1 MRIPRWAGLLALAV
15 LVFWLGRGSDSL
27 SAQPLLPDGVFVRDS
42 SGTPW
47 LITGGQRAKVPFM
60 PATDEAINSVPDSG
74 AWVIPGEGGALALG
88 EQPDYVNAAPVSLV
102 AAATATATPT
112 AAPEDPPPTV
122 SIQVDDT
129 RIQVGQTIN
138 ITLIASDNKGIEWI
152 QWEGTVIEDDDNDNK
167 ATGDEELDAEHRHEC
182 DGQAQCAFVWQVTP
196 KTPGRFTL
204 RARGRDDAGTR
215 SEWTTVELRV
225 QGSAATATPTPAP
238 SGATGVPNTVSS
250 PTP

>member
-1 MRIPRWAGLLALAV
+1 
-15 LVFWLGRGSDSL
+15 
-27 SAQPLLPDGVFVRDS
+27 LLPDGVFVRDS
-42 SGTPW
+42 GGTAW
-47 LITGGQRAKVPFM
+47 LITGGQRAKIPFM
-60 PATDEAINSVPDSG
+60 PADDEVINSVPDSG

-88 EQPDYVNAAPVSLV
+88 EQPDYVNAAPVSL
-102 AAATATATPT
+102 AAEATPT
-112 AAPEDPPPTV
+112 PTPASEDPAPTV

-138 ITLIASDNKGIEWI
+138 VTLIASDNSGIEWI
-152 QWEGTVIEDDDNDNK
+152 QWEGTVIDDDDNDNK
-167 ATGDEELDAEHRHEC
+167 ATGDEELDAEHRHDC
-182 DGQAQCAFVWQVTP
+182 DGQTQCAFVWQVTP

-215 SEWTTVELRV
+215 SEWTSVELRV

-238 SGATGVPNTVSS
+238 AAESGVPNTTGS